1 MRVIKINAGA
11 EALRHFFALF
21 QEGIVVEA
29 ETGGSVKAFLC
40 EQIGLDPRYVE
51 EGISTVFLD
60 GMPVDD
66 MDAAVL
72 HDGAALALSAAMPG
86 LVGATFRK
94 GGYYAPLRSA
104 ISYRSAEAPDG
115 AGRGRVRIKLFNAVM
130 EAAGAQFLRKG
141 IVLSSSR
148 SAEILGM
155 PAQEMSGGLDGLI
168 GDISHA
174 TGDVPAGGSEELLL
188 VVDMDDVETT

>member
-1 MRVIKINAGA
+1 MRIIKINAGA
-11 EALRHFFALF
+11 EALRHFFPLF

-29 ETGGSVKAFLC
+29 ETAGSVKAFLC
-40 EQIGLDPRYVE
+40 EQIGLDPYYVE
-51 EGISTVFLD
+51 ESISTVFLD

-115 AGRGRVRIKLFNAVM
+115 AGRGRVRIKLFNTVM
-130 EAAGAQFLRKG
+130 EAAGAQFLRRG
-141 IVLSSSR
+141 IVLSASR
-148 SAEILGM
+148 TAQVLGM
-155 PAQEMSGGLDGLI
+155 LAQEMPGGLDGLTE
-168 GDISHA
+168 DIPQPA
-174 TGDVPAGGSEELLL
+174 GDVPAEGSEELLL
-188 VVDMDDVETT
+188 VVDLDDAKG